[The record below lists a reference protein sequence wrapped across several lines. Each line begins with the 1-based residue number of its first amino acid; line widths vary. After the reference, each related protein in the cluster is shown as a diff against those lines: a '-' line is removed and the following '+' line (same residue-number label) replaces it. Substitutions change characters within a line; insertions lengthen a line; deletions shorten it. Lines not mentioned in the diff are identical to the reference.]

1 MRATLAPPE
10 RPPPDHSDRVASAV
24 IPRAT
29 TASVAT
35 KAGGS
40 DKAEDVLKTFYPGGD
55 VDLRDVKPGSLY
67 VTQTVALDATPLSKG
82 YWSVIVG
89 ARVMAASPGGYV
101 PAGLRAYQVG
111 VARSPMPR

>member
-35 KAGGS
+35 KAGGMPS
-40 DKAEDVLKTFYPGGD
+40 QRPGAGTG
-55 VDLRDVKPGSLY
+55 R
-67 VTQTVALDATPLSKG
+67 VTRRIGP
-82 YWSVIVG
+82 VIADG
-89 ARVMAASPGGYV
+89 CCSAS
-101 PAGLRAYQVG
+101 A
-111 VARSPMPR
+111 